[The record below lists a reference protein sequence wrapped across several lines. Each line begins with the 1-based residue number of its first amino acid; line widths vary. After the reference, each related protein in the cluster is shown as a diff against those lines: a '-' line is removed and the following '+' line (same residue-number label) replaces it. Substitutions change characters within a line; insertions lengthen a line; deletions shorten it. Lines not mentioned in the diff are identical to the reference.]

1 MKNYTIK
8 NLRNIGLI
16 GHGASGKTSLV
27 EALLFNTGN
36 TDRLGKV
43 EDGTTVTDFDQEEKK
58 RGISLSVSI
67 APIEVN
73 ETKINLVDIP
83 GYFDFSGELIQG
95 MRAVDVATI
104 VVCGVSGVQVGT
116 EKAWDYCNKI
126 KLPRTFFINKLD
138 RENSSYDK
146 TLAQLKE
153 KFGISVVPIQYPIGT
168 EENFKGVVN
177 VISKRVRIHDPKT
190 NKIQEMDAPEELLGK
205 IDECKR
211 MIMEAV
217 AETNEELLDKYFNE
231 GELSD
236 EEIYNGLIEGCAS
249 GEIAP
254 VMCGSA
260 SKVIGMRCFLEDVVE
275 CFPSPKYSIPQKA
288 INTQNDEIGRAHV

>member
-36 TDRLGKV
+36 TDRLGRV

-67 APIEVN
+67 APIEAD

-153 KFGISVVPIQYPIGT
+153 KFGISVVPIQYPIGI
-168 EENFKGVVN
+168 EDDFKGVVN
-177 VISKRVRIHDPKT
+177 VISKRVRIHDPK
-190 NKIQEMDAPEELLGK
+190 KWML
-205 IDECKR
+205 
-211 MIMEAV
+211 
-217 AETNEELLDKYFNE
+217 
-231 GELSD
+231 
-236 EEIYNGLIEGCAS
+236 
-249 GEIAP
+249 
-254 VMCGSA
+254 
-260 SKVIGMRCFLEDVVE
+260 
-275 CFPSPKYSIPQKA
+275 QKSC
-288 INTQNDEIGRAHV
+288 